1 MKAIIQEK
9 YGPSNQVLQYK
20 DFDQPR
26 AGDREVVVKVKAA
39 SVHPDVWHVVTGRPF
54 ILRLMGAGFWK
65 PKDKIPGTEVAGVV
79 ESVGSH
85 VTRFKKGDEVF
96 GECLPGMQWKN
107 GGSFAEYVAVKEDF
121 LVFKPQNIT
130 FEQAATISTAGMIVL
145 LNLQNLNIQ
154 PGQKV
159 LINGAGG
166 NVGSVAL
173 QILKAWGTEVTG
185 VECAA
190 KQKLLLEMGAD
201 KVIDYAKSDFTE
213 SKERYDLVFDVASNL
228 DFLKVLKVLTP
239 KGVYVFIG
247 HDHFGQ
253 FGRSIFGSIPH
264 FLKLF
269 LISFFYGHLPKMSAK
284 MPSKQET
291 MSILSKLIESGKLR
305 VVIDR
310 VFPLSQA
317 VQALAYLESG
327 VAKGRIVIVP
337 DEKI

>member
-1 MKAIIQEK
+1 M
-9 YGPSNQVLQYK
+9 
-20 DFDQPR
+20 
-26 AGDREVVVKVKAA
+26 
-39 SVHPDVWHVVTGRPF
+39 
-54 ILRLMGAGFWK
+54 
-65 PKDKIPGTEVAGVV
+65 
-79 ESVGSH
+79 
-85 VTRFKKGDEVF
+85 
-96 GECLPGMQWKN
+96 
-107 GGSFAEYVAVKEDF
+107 
-121 LVFKPQNIT
+121 
-130 FEQAATISTAGMIVL
+130 
-145 LNLQNLNIQ
+145 
-154 PGQKV
+154 
-159 LINGAGG
+159 
-166 NVGSVAL
+166 
-173 QILKAWGTEVTG
+173 
-185 VECAA
+185 
-190 KQKLLLEMGAD
+190 
-201 KVIDYAKSDFTE
+201 
-213 SKERYDLVFDVASNL
+213 ASNL